1 MNLFGVGNMEMLF
14 VLIVALLVLGPSRMV
29 DVARQTGH
37 WWREA
42 QRVLRGMADAA
53 TVRLDDSPAASTAA
67 GEPASE
73 PEDAVARGSVDE
85 PVDDDSADSAG
96 PSAEAGRD
104 A

>member
-42 QRVLRGMADAA
+42 QRVLREWGY
-53 TVRLDDSPAASTAA
+53 
-67 GEPASE
+67 EPHVAPEE
-73 PEDAVARGSVDE
+73 PDVTD
-85 PVDDDSADSAG
+85 
-96 PSAEAGRD
+96 
-104 A
+104 